1 MKTVTLP
8 NSENYLLK
16 LLSVIALVF
25 GLGAV
30 TAANA
35 QSSVNTGLFN
45 NTAIKGYDPVAYFA
59 EAKPVK
65 GSKKY
70 KVEWNGANWH
80 FVSEANK
87 AAFEADPE
95 AYAPQFGGFCAW
107 AVSQG
112 YTAGIDPDA
121 WDIVDGKL
129 YLNYNKSVQATWSE
143 DKANLIEKANQNWP
157 KILEK

>member
-1 MKTVTLP
+1 MKTVTLL

-16 LLSVIALVF
+16 LLSVVALVF

-30 TAANA
+30 PAANA

-45 NTAIKGYDPVAYFA
+45 NTAIKGYDPVAYFV

-65 GSKKY
+65 GSKKHR
-70 KVEWNGANWH
+70 VEWNGANWH
-80 FVSEANK
+80 FASEANK

-129 YLNYNKSVQATWSE
+129 YLNYSKSVQATWSE
-143 DKANLIEKANQNWP
+143 DRANLIEKANQNWP
-157 KILEK
+157 EILEK